1 MLQPAP
7 EREQAAQP
15 VRLDSLPGAT
25 SEQPEHS
32 PPAKAAQQT
41 AESEQAESTTSPV
54 FDKQTDS
61 PDRPA
66 DEATAD
72 EAEAAPGPTA
82 QQRADDARPSEEA
95 ASSSLPD
102 AKNEEERESVAK
114 PEASRPLPSPAKRP
128 SADALRNGSA
138 AAEVARKSGDQQL
151 LSTSLLAR
159 HIPAANSAAQV
170 RQWFNQF
177 GEVTAVMLICGQGNE
192 DEVQALVTFSS
203 QPPDETSAL
212 KAGDVELHE

>member
-1 MLQPAP
+1 MLEPAP

-25 SEQPEHS
+25 SELPEHS

-41 AESEQAESTTSPV
+41 AESEKAQSTTSPV

-66 DEATAD
+66 DEATAS

-82 QQRADDARPSEEA
+82 QQRADARPPEEA
-95 ASSSLPD
+95 ASSSSPD

-114 PEASRPLPSPAKRP
+114 PGASRPLPSPNRSKPACMPSCAAHARP
-128 SADALRNGSA
+128 VSASCTWLPTPCS
-138 AAEVARKSGDQQL
+138 
-151 LSTSLLAR
+151 
-159 HIPAANSAAQV
+159 
-170 RQWFNQF
+170 
-177 GEVTAVMLICGQGNE
+177 
-192 DEVQALVTFSS
+192 
-203 QPPDETSAL
+203 
-212 KAGDVELHE
+212 VEKLHA